1 MPALFGL
8 DHKQLAIGLLG
19 VTSGVAIYSTLK
31 LLSERR
37 KHQQQN
43 VYESQKLL
51 NEYLAFHYGSPREV
65 LRYDFGPTDS
75 VDFPKRCA
83 ELCWKHCKGKASS
96 SVSSSLSLY
105 TAWGSLS
112 SIIGRCTLYTPGC
125 RMKAYK

>member
-51 NEYLAFHYGSPREV
+51 NEYLVFHYGSPREV

-96 SVSSSLSLY
+96 SVSSSSPVKCRTLSGFKFRVPAFEHHKIWCLQ
-105 TAWGSLS
+105 A
-112 SIIGRCTLYTPGC
+112 
-125 RMKAYK
+125 

>member
-51 NEYLAFHYGSPREV
+51 NEYLVFHYGSPREV

-96 SVSSSLSLY
+96 SVSSSPVKCII
-105 TAWGSLS
+105 W
-112 SIIGRCTLYTPGC
+112 SIIPLNIYKVHLRPGLKLV
-125 RMKAYK
+125 KAI